1 MTIQINKIKFASS
14 GEITI
19 NYDVV
24 ETGATKKS
32 VTLTSSDE
40 PLPSFIEA
48 LSSLLDDVIIFCGL
62 DSDAWEEGFVSGVT
76 LKDTDNGIGLVITAQ
91 CKIEL
96 PVCINTP
103 YIKPDYIE
111 EKLQSKLDRL
121 IEGATK
127 FINGERATKQ
137 LELLAPV

>member
-14 GEITI
+14 SEITI
-19 NYDVV
+19 NYDIV

-40 PLPSFIEA
+40 PLPDFTMA
-48 LSSLLDDVIIFCGL
+48 LRSLLEDVIEFCGL
-62 DSDAWEEGFVSGVT
+62 DSDAWEEGIVTGVT
-76 LKDTDNGIGLVITAQ
+76 LKDTDNGTGIVITAQ

-103 YIKPDYIE
+103 YIKADIME
-111 EKLQSKLDRL
+111 QKLQSKLDRL
-121 IEGATK
+121 IEGATQ

-137 LELLAPV
+137 LSLLEK